1 MSSSQRFFFHPHYI
15 NLSQF
20 EKSIV
25 QLVIKGP
32 GQSWSCELC
41 HSKFDKNMQLVTH
54 LLTCCGNPSSLLSTK
69 TAINICM
76 VLDEPG
82 PNKMLDTY
90 TRVFGNE
97 IDTEVSDL
105 DSEMDSEVSD
115 FDDVGLEA
123 SVEPKNGRTGKA
135 ATKAAGPPNQPNDEE
150 FPARP
155 PHRLSAD
162 EKMEWKFTRDRKCP
176 LNPPT
181 AGSAKR
187 DHEPDHHDRAPR
199 NSRDQEDIS
208 ESRQDHQQICGNGS
222 LEFQLAPGEL
232 ASERTNQTAIQELS
246 GSHDPVWPPIRHTSF
261 FRGPC

>member
-1 MSSSQRFFFHPHYI
+1 MDTMNIMTSCHIMSSSQRFFFHPHYI

-162 EKMEWKFTRDRKCP
+162 EKMEWKFTRDRLRGIQEIKKTYQNLDKTTNKYAAMAAWNSSSHP
-176 LNPPT
+176 ESWHPNAPT
-181 AGSAKR
+181 KQPYKSYQVLMTR
-187 DHEPDHHDRAPR
+187 V
-199 NSRDQEDIS
+199 SRDKGRLRKLMAQ
-208 ESRQDHQQICGNGS
+208 
-222 LEFQLAPGEL
+222 A
-232 ASERTNQTAIQELS
+232 AK
-246 GSHDPVWPPIRHTSF
+246 
-261 FRGPC
+261 